1 MQIAIAL
8 ITLLACGGFLW
19 WFKRDQNKSRLST
32 ADEEEERALAS
43 PVPSTASAIRQSFS
57 A

>member
-19 WFKRDQNKSRLST
+19 WFKRDQNKSN
-32 ADEEEERALAS
+32 APDNGEEHQHR
-43 PVPSTASAIRQSFS
+43 
-57 A
+57 